1 METGN
6 LQDKKGQVVN
16 EEEQLKPVNPQDNM
30 YHDDTTVTEL
40 DKKKGYSEGNKNDS
54 GTAEETTD
62 DTQLKENN
70 QETGKDATG
79 K

>member
-6 LQDKKGQVVN
+6 LQDKKDQVLN
-16 EEEQLKPVNPQDNM
+16 EEDQLKPVNPQDNL
-30 YHDDTTVTEL
+30 YRDDTLATDL

-54 GTAEETTD
+54 GTEEETTD
-62 DTQLKENN
+62 DAQPKGNN
-70 QETGKDATG
+70 QKTGKDATG

>member
-1 METGN
+1 MGTG
-6 LQDKKGQVVN
+6 LQDKKGQVIN
-16 EEEQLKPVNPQDNM
+16 EEEQLETVNQQ
-30 YHDDTTVTEL
+30 DDTYRDTTATEQ
-40 DKKKGYSEGNKNDS
+40 DKKKGYSEGNRNDS

-62 DTQLKENN
+62 DIQPKEND

>member
-1 METGN
+1 MERY
-6 LQDKKGQVVN
+6 LQDKKNHVIN
-16 EEEQLKPVNPQDNM
+16 EEEQLEPVNPQDNV
-30 YHDDTTVTEL
+30 YRDTTETEL
-40 DKKKGYSEGNKNDS
+40 NKKKGYSEGNRNDS

-62 DTQLKENN
+62 DTQPKENN